1 MPFDGNGFEHRVA
14 ALDKI
19 DRVIDLLSHEDRWC
33 KQQLHTYDGRR
44 CILGAVQHVGAT
56 IELQRPILQ
65 AIEQVTGVRHAR
77 IEAFNDHPAT
87 THALVVRVLHRTRE
101 NIVSGAAD
109 SYMQSRAARG
119 AMHWTVPNPMAYL
132 RWLFS

>member
-1 MPFDGNGFEHRVA
+1 MPFDGNGFEHRIG
-14 ALDKI
+14 ALEKI
-19 DRVIDLLSHEDRWC
+19 DRVIDLLGHENRWC

-44 CILGAVQHVGAT
+44 CILGAVQHVGGT

-87 THALVVRVLHRTRE
+87 SHALVLRVLYRTRE
-101 NIVSGAAD
+101 NIVSGATE
-109 SYMQSRAARG
+109 SRSETRAVSRLP
-119 AMHWTVPNPMAYL
+119 WTVPNPVAYL
-132 RWLFS
+132 RGLFS